1 MVNIQKFIEQYIKL
15 IDNNEWGDI
24 YNIFNMDVSDD
35 GETGDFTRMLLSIG
49 IDPVIQGNMKY
60 IPAFYMYVG
69 NDTNPQE
76 IPITKI
82 EIPEGILSIESHAFY
97 GNKQLKEISLPSTL
111 EYLHDNCFNNCIG
124 VEKITYNG
132 TYNQWTN
139 IGKYSNWYTYGWPC
153 KSIICTDGEYSLWEW
168 GKKTK

>member
-1 MVNIQKFIEQYIKL
+1 MVNVQKFIEQYIKL

-24 YNIFNMDVSDD
+24 YNIFNMNVSDD

-49 IDPVIQGNMKY
+49 IDPVVQGNMKY

-82 EIPEGILSIESHAFY
+82 DIPEGILSIESHAFY
-97 GNKQLKEISLPSTL
+97 GNKQLKEISLSSTL
-111 EYLHDNCFNNCIG
+111 EYLHDN
-124 VEKITYNG
+124 
-132 TYNQWTN
+132 
-139 IGKYSNWYTYGWPC
+139 
-153 KSIICTDGEYSLWEW
+153 
-168 GKKTK
+168 